1 MDTRASPP
9 TISSATLTHL
19 SRRRSTSAPPK
30 IPMTK
35 AGNATKAP
43 VNPVFAALP
52 VVCNTNQ
59 GIAIA
64 LRELPISEN
73 ALAAS
78 SAASG
83 RRCRGTLASS
93 YPVAIVQRDQGTVCE
108 LQCKSASALAVNPAS
123 AQPSASQSP
132 LFHQRQPLAVASYVA
147 VQRPIAIF
155 IH

>member
-1 MDTRASPP
+1 MDTRASPL

-19 SRRRSTSAPPK
+19 GRERSTSAPPK

-35 AGNATKAP
+35 AGNTTKAP

-52 VVCNTNQ
+52 VICNTNQ

-64 LRELPISEN
+64 LQELPIGEN

-83 RRCRGTLASS
+83 RRCRGTLAIG
-93 YPVAIVQRDQGTVCE
+93 YPVAIVQRDQGIVCE
-108 LQCKSASALAVNPAS
+108 LPCKSAVALAVNPAS
-123 AQPSASQSP
+123 AQPGASQGPASAASGCLVCSGTTANRYLHP
-132 LFHQRQPLAVASYVA
+132 LTF
-147 VQRPIAIF
+147 
-155 IH
+155 